1 MPVHGSDFTPEIRIP
16 RGLLEEP
23 AFHTGDLWGEHKASL
38 QTKSLLP
45 HHLLELSKSGVC
57 RGGTVRFQGLL
68 EPLALETDGGPNFKH
83 L

>member
-16 RGLLEEP
+16 RGPLEEP
-23 AFHTGDLWGEHKASL
+23 AFHTGDFWGEHKASL

-45 HHLLELSKSGVC
+45 HHLLELSKSGVLG
-57 RGGTVRFQGLL
+57 GGTVRFQGLL
-68 EPLALETDGGPNFKH
+68 EPLALETDGGPNLKH